1 MTHQRAPVAHTVY
14 TVLHRDEQYRQL
26 WAELESYVRAHAASS
41 PQHQSVLDCLLEC
54 KRPDDTSAKPVLV
67 KAAEDRCD
75 DVFVGVNYAQCC
87 CLKLVRNMHVHV
99 GVAQIFT
106 STYVRVDS

>member
-1 MTHQRAPVAHTVY
+1 MTHQRAPVAHTCTVY

-26 WAELESYVRAHAASS
+26 WAELESYVRAHSASS

-54 KRPDDTSAKPVLV
+54 KRPDDTSAKPAVV

-75 DVFVGVNYAQCC
+75 DNVFVGINYAQCC
-87 CLKLVRNMHVHV
+87 CLKLVKIYM
-99 GVAQIFT
+99 
-106 STYVRVDS
+106 YM